1 MVRGLVFVEVESL
14 DDFFLAPF
22 KLAQFLLI
30 LERLADFFLK
40 LLNSPSA
47 ILQLLLLVRQFFIQ
61 GLDGVLQR
69 PDCPESCLCQTGGV
83 CVAALDQQ
91 FGVAHEIDAN
101 VNVET
106 TEFADAVIGC
116 GPFARFSAA
125 QNQLARHTAVVA
137 LLTIDEH

>member
-1 MVRGLVFVEVESL
+1 MIRSLVFVEVESL

-61 GLDGVLQR
+61 GLNGVLQR

-83 CVAALDQQ
+83 CVATLDQQ
-91 FGVAHEIDAN
+91 FGVAQEIGAN
-101 VNVET
+101 PNVET
-106 TEFADAVIGC
+106 TELADAMICSRALTG
-116 GPFARFSAA
+116 FA
-125 QNQLARHTAVVA
+125 TA
-137 LLTIDEH
+137 